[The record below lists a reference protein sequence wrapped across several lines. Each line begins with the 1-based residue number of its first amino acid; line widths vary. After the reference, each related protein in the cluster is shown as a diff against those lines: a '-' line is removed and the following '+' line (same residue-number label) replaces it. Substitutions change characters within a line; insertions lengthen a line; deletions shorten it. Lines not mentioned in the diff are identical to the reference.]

1 MFCFIKWSWDRII
14 SLMGKSHRSN
24 NDCFD
29 FFLFSFWLHV
39 WSTEEKKTNLKNV
52 VSQFDQNNFLFLF
65 FCFSSPL
72 VLSQDRET
80 EEEETRGR
88 SGEWR
93 NVGGLN
99 PVTSPQCFYHSL
111 PLCLSW
117 LCLHV
122 CHRRAP
128 WTSPRWT
135 VSGMTGEGCRCP
147 PWLVGLKVRIKHSVY
162 GSK

>member
-1 MFCFIKWSWDRII
+1 MIVLI
-14 SLMGKSHRSN
+14 
-24 NDCFD
+24 
-29 FFLFSFWLHV
+29 FFYFLSGCTF
-39 WSTEEKKTNLKNV
+39 EAQKRKKTNLKNV
-52 VSQFDQNNFLFLF
+52 VSRFGQNKKNNFVFLF

-93 NVGGLN
+93 TVGGLN

-111 PLCLSW
+111 SLCLSW

-147 PWLVGLKVRIKHSVY
+147 PWLVGLKVRIKLCVKIKFQICEVSSWSWSECY
-162 GSK
+162 LL